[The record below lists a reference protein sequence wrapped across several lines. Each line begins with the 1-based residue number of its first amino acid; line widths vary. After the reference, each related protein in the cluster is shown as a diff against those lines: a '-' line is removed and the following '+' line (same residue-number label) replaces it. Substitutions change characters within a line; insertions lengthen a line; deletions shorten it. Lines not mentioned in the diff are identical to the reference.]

1 MIMRFLEL
9 APEYGSSKIFQ
20 YDDGI
25 DEDGARELFASYNAN
40 LDEKYEKKNKIIW
53 EERPSE

>member
-1 MIMRFLEL
+1 MRFLEL